1 MNTFVDALAN
11 RFMRRRLERNGTV
24 GKFLAVSGRLA
35 VQTAP
40 YPCGDD
46 DTGRGAFLR
55 NCRLTA
61 RDLGQDASRDGGQ
74 TRLFALS
81 DPAPPIL
88 SGQFV
93 GIVSRMQVKVHCNEG
108 LPQETLRKWTR
119 LL

>member
-1 MNTFVDALAN
+1 MNTLVDALAS
-11 RFMRRRLERNGTV
+11 RFMRRRLERNGTA

-46 DTGRGAFLR
+46 DTGRGAFLQ
-55 NCRLTA
+55 NCRLTV
-61 RDLGQDASRDGGQ
+61 RDIGQDASRNDGL
-74 TRLFALS
+74 TRRFALS

-88 SGQFV
+88 SGQSV
-93 GIVSRMQVKVHCNEG
+93 GIVTRIQVKVHCNEG